1 MSIKAFAIT
10 LTKCSSNVAAGRLG
24 RTGRAG
30 KMGKGVL
37 VLSPF
42 EAPFLDELRQAGV
55 QCPPD
60 EALGDLMSAP
70 PGEAIERRLSRAR
83 AKLRKD
89 AAIGKAFQAFL
100 GYYNSNMRR
109 ISLAGGRR
117 GKAELVRLANSF
129 ALACGLDT
137 PPGLKPKVIGKMGL
151 KGVEGLV
158 VDRAGAKAAAR
169 SRPRATRR

>member
-1 MSIKAFAIT
+1 M
-10 LTKCSSNVAAGRLG
+10 
-24 RTGRAG
+24 
-30 KMGKGVL
+30 
-37 VLSPF
+37 LSPF

-70 PGEAIERRLSRAR
+70 PDAIERRLSRAR